1 MGVARRALGPWFP
14 IRHGFASR
22 LKRPRA
28 PDFGRPQNFGSKDN
42 FQHFC
47 KQLYLYYCFGLTH
60 VFSLCRYSPVAKP
73 QIFGEPCNTVRTKFF
88 CSFHTSEVCSLRIW
102 MMPLCHPWA
111 IPPIRK
117 LSCHYGKS
125 FFRQYLSHYACYQ
138 NNFGVYPHVLRGKE

>member
-22 LKRPRA
+22 LRRPRA

-47 KQLYLYYCFGLTH
+47 KQLYLYYCFGSTH

-88 CSFHTSEVCSLRIW
+88 LLF
-102 MMPLCHPWA
+102 P
-111 IPPIRK
+111 
-117 LSCHYGKS
+117 Y
-125 FFRQYLSHYACYQ
+125 
-138 NNFGVYPHVLRGKE
+138 LRGVLFENLDDATLSSLGNTPNTQIKLPLRKILLSSISQSLCMLSK